1 MFRYRPRCS
10 KYAATDRVTDD
21 DSEPEAQAED
31 TKKTTASFVIWMS
44 DKL

>member
-1 MFRYRPRCS
+1 MFCDCS
-10 KYAATDRVTDD
+10 RRSKDAATDRVTDD

-31 TKKTTASFVIWMS
+31 TKKTAASFLVWMS